1 MLSYYYCHSKSCS
14 HRNNDDTLSEE
25 NLKAMYKDINLKKCG
40 KCSSSFYCSSECQ
53 IYDWQNGHK
62 KKCKMIIEH
71 REAIYNDPTVTN
83 GAVPGSTFQPNF
95 HYPARSVESYVMK

>member
-25 NLKAMYKDINLKKCG
+25 DLKSIYKDINLKRCG
-40 KCSSSFYCSSECQ
+40 ECSSSFYCSSECQ
-53 IYDWQNGHK
+53 IYDWKNGHK
-62 KKCKMIIEH
+62 KRCKMITDH

-83 GAVPGSTFQPNF
+83 GAVPGSTFQTNF
-95 HYPARSVESYVMK
+95 HSWLKI